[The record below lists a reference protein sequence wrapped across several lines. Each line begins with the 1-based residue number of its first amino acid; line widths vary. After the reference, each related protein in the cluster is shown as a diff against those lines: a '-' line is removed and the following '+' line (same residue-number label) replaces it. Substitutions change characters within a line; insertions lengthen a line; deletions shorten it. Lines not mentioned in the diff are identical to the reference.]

1 MQVISAKTAQQ
12 NLDTIC
18 EQVYQNHEPY
28 IVNREN
34 YHNVVILSLDDYNS
48 WTETNYLLSN
58 PYNNTVHFE
67 KERQDIELEQA
78 YRDAAQEFDSSW
90 EITTLDGLS
99 NETW

>member
-12 NLDTIC
+12 NLDTLC

-34 YHNVVILSLDDYNS
+34 NHNVVILSLDDYNS

-58 PYNNTVHFE
+58 AYNAERLLNSLKKARAGEVFE
-67 KERQDIELEQA
+67 RELLE
-78 YRDAAQEFDSSW
+78 E
-90 EITTLDGLS
+90 
-99 NETW
+99 